1 MANNKPVHE
10 VRLGVVK
17 AAIWANDT
25 KVGVRY
31 GVTFQRLYKD
41 GEEWKTTDSF
51 VGGLQRLTFP
61 PGPAFPEGMP
71 RPLSHGTSRPGRRT
85 RWGRGRYTSD
95 RRIPT

>member
-17 AAIWANDT
+17 AAVWANDT

-41 GEEWKTTDSF
+41 GDEWKVTNSF
-51 VGGLQRLTFP
+51 GRDDLPLVAKTADMAHTWIYQEGRNGNGG
-61 PGPAFPEGMP
+61 A
-71 RPLSHGTSRPGRRT
+71 
-85 RWGRGRYTSD
+85 TSD
-95 RRIPT
+95 SGNAAAES

>member
-17 AAIWANDT
+17 AAVWANDT

-41 GEEWKTTDSF
+41 GDEWKTTESFGRDDLPLVAKVADMVHTWIYQEGRNGNGAERTESDS
-51 VGGLQRLTFP
+51 GDG
-61 PGPAFPEGMP
+61 
-71 RPLSHGTSRPGRRT
+71 S
-85 RWGRGRYTSD
+85 
-95 RRIPT
+95 